1 MLLNLTDHPGGSQHI
16 NYLEPAGDPGIFGP
30 DSVAWRVLSN
40 PVSVFVGGIA
50 AVLFELAEPR
60 VRSGVWDHTDFRKD
74 PVGRMR
80 RTGFA
85 AMVFTYGSTPDVEA
99 MTSRVRR
106 LHDRINGV
114 TPEGRP
120 YHAND
125 PDLLTWVYLTAA
137 YGFLN
142 AYLRYVN
149 PHLSR
154 ADQDRY
160 YAESTKAC
168 AYYGTNSVPNSV
180 AEVDR
185 YIEEMRPNLLHH
197 EILEEFLG
205 LASNVPIV
213 SVSALPAQRL
223 LVQAAIDLLPCWM
236 RKLLRLEKGQRL
248 RIAMRPFTRA
258 AVALVGHTI
267 RNGAPQRAC
276 LRMGLSASRL
286 SSPQ

>member
-1 MLLNLTDHPGGSQHI
+1 
-16 NYLEPAGDPGIFGP
+16 
-30 DSVAWRVLSN
+30 
-40 PVSVFVGGIA
+40 
-50 AVLFELAEPR
+50 
-60 VRSGVWDHTDFRKD
+60 
-74 PVGRMR
+74 
-80 RTGFA
+80 
-85 AMVFTYGSTPDVEA
+85 
-99 MTSRVRR
+99 
-106 LHDRINGV
+106 
-114 TPEGRP
+114 
-120 YHAND
+120 
-125 PDLLTWVYLTAA
+125 
-137 YGFLN
+137 
-142 AYLRYVN
+142 VN

-185 YIEEMRPNLLHH
+185 YIEEMRPNLLPH

-223 LVQAAIDLLPCWM
+223 LVQAAIDLLPSWM